1 MNLILQG
8 IWGSSK
14 SISDMLSRPQIVNRD
29 YLPSGRLVSAF
40 DFYDSLEPD
49 SPEFDK
55 VYWTKSLWR
64 VGPNKEVTD
73 FIKSWPNAKRTLEL
87 CELMQPLIP

>member
-1 MNLILQG
+1 M
-8 IWGSSK
+8 
-14 SISDMLSRPQIVNRD
+14 
-29 YLPSGRLVSAF
+29 SAF

-64 VGPNKEVTD
+64 VGPNRAVTD
-73 FIKSWPNAKRTLEL
+73 FIKSWPTAKRTLEL
-87 CELMQPLIP
+87 CELM